1 MSGAGPGNPTNV
13 CFNCGKS
20 GHFSRECPEPRKGG
34 NWRQRDGDDKSAVI
48 ALMAGT
54 QTGPASRAP
63 KSACNLD
70 KVQFSLLCRGFD
82 KISKS
87 KPQSKEQQS
96 AIKLFF
102 QQVQQRCGGS
112 YYPEDKYVL
121 LRLMM
126 PSQDR
131 ERESYGLKEK
141 KLGTAYGDV
150 FDLAKQ
156 APDRLKMEHWKRPSA
171 GQASGN
177 FPQVLY
183 EVCASRCPQASD
195 ISFGLPSARCHIWQ

>member
-70 KVQFSLLCRGFD
+70 KVQLSLLCRGFD

-96 AIKLFF
+96 QIKMFFPAGAATLWGVLF
-102 QQVQQRCGGS
+102 
-112 YYPEDKYVL
+112 P
-121 LRLMM
+121 
-126 PSQDR
+126 
-131 ERESYGLKEK
+131 
-141 KLGTAYGDV
+141 
-150 FDLAKQ
+150 
-156 APDRLKMEHWKRPSA
+156 
-171 GQASGN
+171 
-177 FPQVLY
+177 
-183 EVCASRCPQASD
+183 
-195 ISFGLPSARCHIWQ
+195 